1 MKITKRRS
9 KSSTIGGKD
18 WKGSLESS
26 WGKSLSSSS
35 SLLLLKSNDITNY
48 NTNSNSNTNANSNA
62 IANSNTYANSD
73 TNANSNTTNN
83 NTNTNDG
90 LISPLPTKRTDDH
103 SATTSSISI
112 APIFQKPAVT
122 PTVTKPRTPNS
133 KGSSQK
139 V

>member
-1 MKITKRRS
+1 
-9 KSSTIGGKD
+9 
-18 WKGSLESS
+18 
-26 WGKSLSSSS
+26 
-35 SLLLLKSNDITNY
+35 LKSNDITNY

-62 IANSNTYANSD
+62 IASAYANSNIYANSD

-103 SATTSSISI
+103 SATTSSFSI
-112 APIFQKPAVT
+112 APIFQKPTVT